1 METELYFPYLQFDDE
16 DDDKVEP
23 DKQSA
28 SFFDNANENMEDK
41 EPGDNLSGELLMEYF
56 VE

>member
-1 METELYFPYLQFDDE
+1 METKLYFPYLQFNDE
-16 DDDKVEP
+16 DDDKVET
-23 DKQSA
+23 DKQCA